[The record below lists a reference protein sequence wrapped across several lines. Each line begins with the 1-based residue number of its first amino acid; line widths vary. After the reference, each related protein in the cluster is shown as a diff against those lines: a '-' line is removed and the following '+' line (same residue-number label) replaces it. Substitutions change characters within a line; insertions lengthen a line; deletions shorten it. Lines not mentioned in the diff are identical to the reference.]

1 MQNAQNAFSLTNTGM
16 SFLLQELRDNAD
28 YGFRTVEN
36 DKNRIA
42 NLVTTAIASDPTKYA
57 ATESLN
63 TLIAAIIGDIT

>member
-1 MQNAQNAFSLTNTGM
+1 MQNAQNAFNLTNTGM

-42 NLVTTAIASDPTKYA
+42 NLVTTAIASDPSKYA
-57 ATESLN
+57 ATESLT
-63 TLIAAIIGDIT
+63 TLINAIIGDIT